1 MSKLKVGKKVR
12 SARGGAKATLQW
24 SRLFI
29 VESPLS
35 ISVLGHE
42 NVVALPV
49 YNLCLHEVVQDH
61 GSCVVWNV
69 SDLLLLLSK
78 LGLHFIKSGQF
89 GADHVLLLE
98 LQLLGVDDLGLGPS
112 TLRASL
118 EHVDSRAM
126 QDYTEKRG

>member
-1 MSKLKVGKKVR
+1 MNHVC
-12 SARGGAKATLQW
+12 LQ
-24 SRLFI
+24 
-29 VESPLS
+29 
-35 ISVLGHE
+35 
-42 NVVALPV
+42 
-49 YNLCLHEVVQDH
+49 EVVQDH
-61 GSCVVWNV
+61 GSSVVWNV